1 MSLTYLRASLALWSR
16 RLAYRRRQHAK
27 YHDPANP
34 HPDRKAL
41 AVKWHKSV
49 DEAERNIARREQQIA
64 AKSGPQIITSA
75 QLGLRFAYVF
85 GEKGSLT
92 RGAWHYTAGARRA
105 NAAALAAEMRA
116 DHAYHISKGW
126 GGGSY
131 EAMIA
136 DDGTIGFLNPVDR
149 KSAGVAGHNTGLVNI
164 CCPGTTGDRLTLRQR
179 ESVRW
184 LKANWH
190 TTRVPKAYRL
200 PRSAGSLSWRGHH
213 EYPGNPT
220 ACPGAMLG
228 DYKECWR

>member
-1 MSLTYLRASLALWSR
+1 MSRAQLIASRTLWR
-16 RLAYRRRQHAK
+16 TRERLAKRRHTYALNSHDDRAIKTAGDDLRHARAMVAK
-27 YHDPANP
+27 RTAQ
-34 HPDRKAL
+34 L
-41 AVKWHKSV
+41 A
-49 DEAERNIARREQQIA
+49 Q
-64 AKSGPQIITSA
+64 KSGPRIITSA
-75 QLGLRFAYVF
+75 QLGLQFSYVF
-85 GEKGSLT
+85 GGKGTVT

-105 NAAALAAEMRA
+105 DAAALAAEMRA
-116 DHAYHISKGW
+116 DHAFHNSKGW

-164 CCPGTTGDRLTLRQR
+164 CCPGTTGDRLTAAQKR
-179 ESVRW
+179 SVRW

-190 TTRVPKAYRL
+190 TTKVPKAYRL
-200 PRSAGSLSWRGHH
+200 PKAAGALLWRGHK
-213 EYPGNPT
+213 EYDGNPT

>member
-1 MSLTYLRASLALWSR
+1 MSLAALKASRALWARREKYRKSR
-16 RLAYRRRQHAK
+16 HTA
-27 YHDPANP
+27 
-34 HPDRKAL
+34 AL
-41 AVKWHKSV
+41 NRN
-49 DEAERNIARREQQIA
+49 DEAGVKKWGDLLREARANIARRDTQIA
-64 AKSGPQIITSA
+64 AKSGPRIITSA

-85 GEKGSLT
+85 GTKGTVT
-92 RGAWHYTAGARRA
+92 RGAWHYTAGSRRA
-105 NAAALAAEMRA
+105 NAVALAAEMRA
-116 DHAYHISKGW
+116 DHAFHISKGW

-164 CCPGTTGDRLTLRQR
+164 CCPGTTGDRLTAAQ
-179 ESVRW
+179 EASVRW

-200 PRSAGSLSWRGHH
+200 SRPASALSWLGHH

-220 ACPGAMLG
+220 ACPGAMLQ
-228 DYKECWR
+228 DYRKAWR